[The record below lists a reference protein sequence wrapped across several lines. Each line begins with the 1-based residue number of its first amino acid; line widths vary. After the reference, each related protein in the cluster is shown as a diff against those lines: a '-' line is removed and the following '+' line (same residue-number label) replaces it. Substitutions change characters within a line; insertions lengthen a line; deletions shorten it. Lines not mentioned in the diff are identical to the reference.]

1 MPWVR
6 ARLRD
11 SLVYARAD
19 ERGNLA
25 AEAGTVE
32 VRYKPTDGK
41 KYRARV
47 ANLTVTD
54 ASPLPDDA
62 CSDAK
67 PVEKATAASS
77 TEPVPEG
84 AIVVY
89 ADGACS
95 GNPGPCGLG
104 VVLLD
109 GTTQTE
115 LSEYLGI
122 GTNNIAELT
131 AVLRAVERVVDRTRA
146 IVVNTDSQ
154 YSIGVLQKGWKAKA
168 NQELIARIRAELKT
182 RPHVRLAYEPGHAGV
197 AGNEPAD
204 QLARL
209 AVQTRSSSEKTREK
223 AAR

>member
-11 SLVYARAD
+11 SLVYARSDANGALVV
-19 ERGNLA
+19 EGGA
-25 AEAGTVE
+25 VE

-41 KYRARV
+41 LYKARV
-47 ANLTVTD
+47 ANLVVTD
-54 ASPLPDDA
+54 ATPLPDET
-62 CSDAK
+62 CSEAK
-67 PVEKATAASS
+67 AVEKGAAKQAA
-77 TEPVPEG
+77 PAMPAD

-104 VVLLD
+104 VVSVD
-109 GTTQTE
+109 GAQKTE

-131 AVLRAVERVVDRTRA
+131 AILRALELLPDPKRA
-146 IVVNTDSQ
+146 MLINTDSQ
-154 YSIGVLQKGWKAKA
+154 YSIGVLSKGWKAKA
-168 NQELIARIRAELKT
+168 NQELVASIKRALGE
-182 RPHVRLAYEPGHAGV
+182 RPNVKLAYVPGHAGV
-197 AGNEPAD
+197 AGNEHAD

-209 AVQTRSSSEKTREK
+209 AVQTRATSKKTR
-223 AAR
+223 